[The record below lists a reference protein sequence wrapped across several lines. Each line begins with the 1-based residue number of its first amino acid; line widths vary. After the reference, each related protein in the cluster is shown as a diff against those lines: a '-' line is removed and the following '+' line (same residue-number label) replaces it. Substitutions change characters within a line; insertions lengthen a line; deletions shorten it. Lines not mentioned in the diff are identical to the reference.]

1 MSKIELKNQAKLL
14 VDEVG
19 VKLGQAVLEQGEK
32 GYGLFHR
39 HRYEILAEKFLEF
52 KTKEPQ
58 NFLEIGSYNCF
69 VPVLTQTIGY
79 TSYGLDLPEFIEQF
93 KGPELKFNLIIKPC
107 DLSREPI
114 PFEDNW
120 FDLINFSEVL
130 EHFNFYPMP
139 VLAEFL
145 RVLKP
150 GGRLLITTPNQTR
163 FNNRLKL
170 LLGLSINWDIK
181 EPFSPMTHARE
192 YTDKEVVWL
201 LRHVGF
207 TKISVDYAHIDY
219 PDINIWLRRLN
230 RLVGKIY
237 APLASNL
244 IITAEK

>member
-1 MSKIELKNQAKLL
+1 MSKAELNTSAELL

-19 VKLGQAVLEQGEK
+19 DKLGQAVLEQGEK

-39 HRYEILAEKFLEF
+39 HRYILLAEKFLEF
-52 KTKEPQ
+52 KTQEPQ

-69 VPVLTQTIGY
+69 VPVLAQTIGY
-79 TSYGLDLPEFIEQF
+79 TAYGLDLPIFIKQF
-93 KGPELKFNLIIKPC
+93 EETELKFNLTIKPC
-107 DLSREPI
+107 DLSGEPI

-130 EHFNFYPMP
+130 EHFNFYPAKAL
-139 VLAEFL
+139 VEFL
-145 RVLKP
+145 RVLKS
-150 GGRLLITTPNQTR
+150 GGHLLITTPNQAR

-192 YTDKEVVWL
+192 YTAKEVVWL
-201 LRHVGF
+201 LKLAGF
-207 TKISVDYAHIDY
+207 TKISVGYAHIDY
-219 PDINIWLRRLN
+219 PDINIWLRRFN
-230 RLVGKIY
+230 RFIGKIC
-237 APLASNL
+237 PVLASNL